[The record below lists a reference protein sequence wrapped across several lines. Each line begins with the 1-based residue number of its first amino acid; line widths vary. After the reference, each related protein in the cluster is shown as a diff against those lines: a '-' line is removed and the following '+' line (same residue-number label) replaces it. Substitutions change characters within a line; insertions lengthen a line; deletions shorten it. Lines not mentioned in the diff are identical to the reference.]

1 MLKNNAAALIG
12 TIRDSINKLII
23 SELESYGVEG
33 IVPTHGGILMF
44 LYQTDGLSIKELT
57 QKIARQQPTVT
68 VLIDKLV
75 KLGYVERKKEREDS
89 RVTLIYLT
97 EKGRELEPV
106 FETISNKLKETIY
119 GGLKDEEQKQLEY
132 LLEHV
137 KNRF

>member
-12 TIRDSINKLII
+12 TIRDSINKLIV
-23 SELESYGVEG
+23 SELESNGIEG

-44 LYQTDGLSIKELT
+44 LYQKDGLSIKELT
-57 QKIARQQPTVT
+57 QKISRQQPTVT

-97 EKGRELEPV
+97 DKGKELEPV
-106 FETISNKLKETIY
+106 FEAISNRLKETIY
-119 GGLKDEEQKQLEY
+119 GGLKDEEKEQLEY

-137 KNRF
+137 KNRL

>member
-12 TIRDSINKLII
+12 TIRDTINKLIV
-23 SELESYGVEG
+23 SELEANGIEG

-44 LYQTDGLSIKELT
+44 LYQKDGLSIKELT
-57 QKIARQQPTVT
+57 QKISRQQPTVT

-89 RVTLIYLT
+89 RVTLIFLT
-97 EKGRELEPV
+97 DKGREIEPI
-106 FETISNKLKETIY
+106 FEMISNRLQETIY
-119 GGLKDEEQKQLEY
+119 GGLKDEEKEQLEY

-137 KNRF
+137 KNRL

>member
-1 MLKNNAAALIG
+1 MLKNNAAALVG
-12 TIRDSINKLII
+12 TIRDSINKLIV

-44 LYQTDGLSIKELT
+44 LYQMDGLSIKELT

-89 RVTLIYLT
+89 RLTLIYLT
-97 EKGRELEPV
+97 EKGKELEPI
-106 FETISNKLKETIY
+106 FETISYKLKETIY